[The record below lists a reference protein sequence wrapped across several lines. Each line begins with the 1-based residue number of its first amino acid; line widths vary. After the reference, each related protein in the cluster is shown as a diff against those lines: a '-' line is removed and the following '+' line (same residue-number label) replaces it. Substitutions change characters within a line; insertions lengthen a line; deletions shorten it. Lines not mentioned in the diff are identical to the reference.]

1 LPASDFVLIT
11 CEHGGNRV
19 PAEYRA
25 LFRDYRALLDSHR
38 GYDAGALKLAQELAA
53 TLNAPLVAS
62 TVSRLVVD
70 LNRSLTHP
78 HVFSALVRSG
88 PARLREQIA
97 ERYYRPHRAR
107 VERCVEQAVAR
118 RQRVIHLACH
128 SFAPTLDGVHRRT
141 DLGLLYDPARAGE
154 VALCAQWKSALA
166 LQAPDVVVRRNY
178 PYLGKNDGLTTSLR
192 RCLGPSAYVGVEIE
206 VNQKHVFGDAPSWRI
221 LRHAIIQS
229 VRTALDEYAQRPGSP
244 S

>member
-1 LPASDFVLIT
+1 L
-11 CEHGGNRV
+11 
-19 PAEYRA
+19 
-25 LFRDYRALLDSHR
+25 
-38 GYDAGALKLAQELAA
+38 
-53 TLNAPLVAS
+53 AS

-70 LNRSLTHP
+70 LNRSITHA
-78 HVFSALVRSG
+78 HVFSAIVRNG
-88 PARLREQIA
+88 PAELREQIA

-128 SFAPTLDGVHRRT
+128 SFTPVLDGVDRRA
-141 DLGLLYDPARAGE
+141 DLGLLYDPARPGE

-178 PYLGKNDGLTTSLR
+178 PYLGKNDGLTTWLR
-192 RCLGPSAYVGVEIE
+192 RRFRPSAYVGVEIE
-206 VNQKHVFGDAPSWRI
+206 INQKHVFGSAPAWRM

-229 VRTALDEYAQRPGSP
+229 VRTMLDDYVQR
-244 S
+244 